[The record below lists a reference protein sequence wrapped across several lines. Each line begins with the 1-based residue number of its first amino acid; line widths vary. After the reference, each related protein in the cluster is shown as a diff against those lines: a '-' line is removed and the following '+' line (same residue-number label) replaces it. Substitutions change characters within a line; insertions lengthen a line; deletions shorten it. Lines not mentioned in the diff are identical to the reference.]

1 MNESLSDITPNMV
14 SLDVSVLS
22 NKKSLNKENDYDIGQ
37 MNENKNWPTDH
48 LSQLIEIRDDMTS

>member
-37 MNENKNWPTDH
+37 MNENKN
-48 LSQLIEIRDDMTS
+48 

>member
-22 NKKSLNKENDYDIGQ
+22 NKKSLNKENDHDIGRW
-37 MNENKNWPTDH
+37 MRTKID
-48 LSQLIEIRDDMTS
+48 QLTIWVS